1 MHEDEGT
8 GEEEEDGTNLFLLP
22 DEHGDEGD
30 EDAHQ
35 PDDGVHHAV
44 AGVGAPVHGGAVEEA
59 VVLVHEAGLDIG
71 AHQAAEHQRHVDVVE
86 LAPQEGAHQ
95 GGEDKEDT
103 GYQKEA
109 ADDVLEVEPDLLI
122 VVEEQIQR
130 AEQAEG
136 EGEGGGDDD
145 GKDQPFLPA
154 ASRLLGLGRG
164 FGFHIERT
172 PF

>member
-1 MHEDEGT
+1 M
-8 GEEEEDGTNLFLLP
+8 
-22 DEHGDEGD
+22 
-30 EDAHQ
+30 
-35 PDDGVHHAV
+35 
-44 AGVGAPVHGGAVEEA
+44 
-59 VVLVHEAGLDIG
+59 
-71 AHQAAEHQRHVDVVE
+71 E

-136 EGEGGGDDD
+136 EGEGGGDDG